1 MRKPLVPLVAAA
13 CMLSLAGCGGEA
25 AKPSGKDVSISAVT
39 KGTADQ
45 ACADLFG
52 KASGIGAKFGENEFT
67 WVGNPMYE
75 DKMSCTLTPVGKKAA
90 DGPLHITMS
99 KSGAAA
105 DADFVLGEWKFDM
118 YDGGEGEWSD
128 TQKKA
133 VQDLIEAAA
142 PHVKN

>member
-13 CMLSLAGCGGEA
+13 CMLSLAGCGGDA

-67 WVGNPMYE
+67 WVGNPMRE
-75 DKMSCTLTPVGKKAA
+75 DDMSCTLTAVGGKAA
-90 DGPLHITMS
+90 DGPLQITMS
-99 KSGAAA
+99 KAELAE
-105 DADFVLGEWKFDM
+105 DAEFVLGDWKFNTT
-118 YDGGEGEWSD
+118 DGGEGEWSD

-142 PHVKN
+142 PHVKD

>member
-1 MRKPLVPLVAAA
+1 
-13 CMLSLAGCGGEA
+13 MLSLAGCGGDA

-67 WVGNPMYE
+67 WVRDSAMTEPT
-75 DKMSCTLTPVGKKAA
+75 CTAPLTPVGGKGGRRA
-90 DGPLHITMS
+90 S
-99 KSGAAA
+99 FKSRCQGRQLPTRAPTSCLAS
-105 DADFVLGEWKFDM
+105 GSSTCT
-118 YDGGEGEWSD
+118 DGGEGEWSD

-142 PHVKN
+142 PHVKD